1 LLDVVGP
8 DWSHHGSDRRFPRT
22 RVPSRSPVLLMR
34 ARVAWLLVA
43 VTAACFAADTA
54 LVTSAYPSL
63 LSEEAVA
70 AHGWPLILCAA
81 LVGSLMGALIVSRH
95 PRHLVGWLLGFIGV
109 TTSMSLLAETYSRWA
124 AEDQYYYEPVPA
136 WTDFYEPVPA
146 WTGHV
151 AAWISVVLGA
161 PLAVACLTVIFL
173 VVPDGHFLSP
183 RWRYA
188 GVATALG
195 LFAVEA
201 AAFTK
206 SPLHYELDAW
216 GLGQSATK
224 WVTFGNLLIFGAL
237 CASVVSM
244 VRRLRRARGDTRQQ
258 LRWIAGSA
266 ALVAFG
272 LVWLIVAMLRNDGE
286 QTFLASTP
294 LFVAFFLLPIGI
306 AVAVLRYRLYDI
318 DVVIHR
324 TLVYGCLTAVL
335 AGAYLVSVLVL
346 RLAFNPVAGE
356 SDLAV
361 AGSTLAAAALFRPAR
376 GRIQSGVDRRFYRK
390 RYDAARTLEA
400 FAADCVALDLE
411 TLAAD
416 LRQVT
421 QDTFQPAHV
430 SLWLRS
436 DQ

>member
-1 LLDVVGP
+1 
-8 DWSHHGSDRRFPRT
+8 
-22 RVPSRSPVLLMR
+22 MR

-43 VTAACFAADTA
+43 VSAACLVVDTI
-54 LVTSAYPSL
+54 LVESTYGSL
-63 LSEEAVA
+63 LSEEAIA
-70 AHGWPLILCAA
+70 EHGWPLILCAA

-95 PRHLVGWLLGFIGV
+95 PGHLVGWLLGLIGL
-109 TTSMSLLAETYSRWA
+109 TTSLDLLAETYSIWVRN
-124 AEDQYYYEPVPA
+124 QYGTSPMP
-136 WTDFYEPVPA
+136 D

-151 AAWISVVLGA
+151 AAWLSVVLGA
-161 PLAVACLTVIFL
+161 PLAVAGLTVIYL
-173 VVPDGHFLSP
+173 VVPDGLLLSP
-183 RWRYA
+183 RWRLA
-188 GVATALG
+188 AAAAALG

-201 AAFTK
+201 AMFTV
-206 SPLHYELDAW
+206 SPVHYEFDTW
-216 GLGQSATK
+216 GLGQRATRLS
-224 WVTFGNLLIFGAL
+224 TAGYLLIYGAL
-237 CASVVSM
+237 CASLVSM
-244 VRRLRRARGDTRQQ
+244 VRRLRRTQGDTRQQ
-258 LRWIAGSA
+258 LRWIATSA

-272 LVWLIVAMLRNDGE
+272 LVWLIVVMWLNGDE

-294 LFVAFFLLPIGI
+294 LFLAWFLMPVCI

-324 TLVYGCLTAVL
+324 TLVYGSLTAVL
-335 AGAYLVSVLVL
+335 AGAYLLSVLVL

-361 AGSTLAAAALFRPAR
+361 AASTLAAAALFRPAR
-376 GRIQSGVDRRFYRK
+376 ARIQSGVDRRFYRQ

-436 DQ
+436 D

>member
-1 LLDVVGP
+1 
-8 DWSHHGSDRRFPRT
+8 
-22 RVPSRSPVLLMR
+22 
-34 ARVAWLLVA
+34 
-43 VTAACFAADTA
+43 
-54 LVTSAYPSL
+54 
-63 LSEEAVA
+63 
-70 AHGWPLILCAA
+70 
-81 LVGSLMGALIVSRH
+81 
-95 PRHLVGWLLGFIGV
+95 
-109 TTSMSLLAETYSRWA
+109 
-124 AEDQYYYEPVPA
+124 
-136 WTDFYEPVPA
+136 
-146 WTGHV
+146 
-151 AAWISVVLGA
+151 
-161 PLAVACLTVIFL
+161 
-173 VVPDGHFLSP
+173 
-183 RWRYA
+183 
-188 GVATALG
+188 
-195 LFAVEA
+195 
-201 AAFTK
+201 
-206 SPLHYELDAW
+206 
-216 GLGQSATK
+216 
-224 WVTFGNLLIFGAL
+224 VTFGNLLIFGAL